1 MLPSNPALGGKASE
15 QNPLKLHL
23 LNVHLYKKL
32 KIVFEFFQF
41 SFDNCYYDF
50 SASSQKIILL
60 LLLQCIICVP
70 FLGAAQMTEH

>member
-1 MLPSNPALGGKASE
+1 MLLPNPELGGKASE

-41 SFDNCYYDF
+41 SFDNSYYDF
-50 SASSQKIILL
+50 LL
-60 LLLQCIICVP
+60 HLRK
-70 FLGAAQMTEH
+70 